1 MQKNVLMVMLCT
13 LLLVAVNSNAEEH
26 PRVLIQR
33 GERFLA
39 MGNLEAALANYR
51 KVIRNYPDTRAAAEA
66 YNDMGVIYVRQGL
79 VDQAREAYESSLS
92 VADYPLAKLN
102 LGKLYYGRF
111 LESKNEANRKAALTL
126 LCDFREYLQTNRAL
140 PAVVQFNRD
149 EIDRFLIEALASM
162 TAANPAR

>member
-1 MQKNVLMVMLCT
+1 MKKNVSMVVLCSLLMI
-13 LLLVAVNSNAEEH
+13 AVYSNAEEH

-51 KVIRNYPDTRAAAEA
+51 KVIHSYPHTHAAAEA

-92 VADYPLAKLN
+92 TANYPLAKLN

-111 LESKNEANRKAALTL
+111 LQTRREADRKAALGL
-126 LCDFREYLQTNRAL
+126 LGDFREYLRSAHDL
-140 PAVVQFNRD
+140 PAVVRFNRA
-149 EIDRFLIEALASM
+149 EIDRFLTESLAAL
-162 TAANPAR
+162 TAGSL